1 MDRKIFILC
10 LCFFYINSIASQ
22 TYSPTTTVKTP
33 NGTTVPDTRILTS
46 SDVTTSNAEIAYIK
60 EYLKTNYNGATLVD
74 VPSLKYNCHA
84 YAWHV
89 SEGGEK
95 VWIGYTGRTA
105 EDVYWKDGSYIE
117 VSESEATKVSYHE
130 SGNHSA
136 IRINNDWYQSKW
148 GSYALVKHHPNDVPS
163 GYNPSLTK
171 KFYKRSIPS
180 NMSITGQTYICSFA
194 DYSVLNLPA
203 EATVNWTYTPVY
215 SNNTPIIQQNTPST
229 NSCTVNNTYSQIFE
243 GYLNAEILISGRV
256 QKTISKLIRGD
267 SDNFVGFY
275 WQPSSDGS
283 WVPDMSISLDEPNVA
298 IPPNDVIIES
308 DHFRGKRISCT
319 ALGSTS
325 ILTTSASNRV
335 IFEMPSLPSGE
346 LLTVRVDGS
355 DCGSPIIFTFES
367 QNYAKSQ
374 KDMGLKVSS
383 SGTNRYNI
391 SIDWSESTDMLEY
404 NSDCTIST
412 AMEVPEWTLEV
423 HDAMNN
429 QKIMEINVVGY
440 SYILDMSAFKPGIY
454 AVRAIGGGKVSTG
467 KIYKQ

>member
-1 MDRKIFILC
+1 MERKIFILC
-10 LCFFYINSIASQ
+10 LCFLYINSIASQ

-33 NGTTVPDTRILTS
+33 NGTTVADTRILTS
-46 SDVTTSNAEIAYIK
+46 SDVTTSSAEIAYIK
-60 EYLKTNYNGATLVD
+60 EYLKTNYNDATLVD

-89 SEGGEK
+89 SEGGKE

-105 EDVYWKDGSYIE
+105 EDVYWEDGSYIE

-171 KFYKRSIPS
+171 KFYKRSLPS
-180 NMSITGQTYICSFA
+180 NMSITGQTYICRFA

-243 GYLNAEILISGRV
+243 GYLNAEIIISGKV
-256 QKTISKLIRGD
+256 QKTISKFIRGD
-267 SDNFVGFY
+267 SDNFIGFY

-283 WVPDMSISLDEPNVA
+283 WVPDMSISLDEPNIA
-298 IPPNDVIIES
+298 TPPNDVVIES
-308 DHFRGKRISCT
+308 ENFRGKRITCT
-319 ALGSTS
+319 SLGYTS
-325 ILTTSASNRV
+325 ILTSSASSRV
-335 IFEMPSLPSGE
+335 SFEMPSLPSGE
-346 LLTVRVDGS
+346 LLTIRVDGS
-355 DCGSPIIFTFES
+355 DCSSPIIFTFES
-367 QNYAKSQ
+367 QNYAKSLNEI
-374 KDMGLKVSS
+374 GLNVSS
-383 SGTNRYNI
+383 LDADHFKI
-391 SIDWSESTDMLEY
+391 SVNLSEAKDVS
-404 NSDCTIST
+404 SDVSDYTL
-412 AMEVPEWTLEV
+412 MVEKEVPNWSLDV
-423 HDAMNN
+423 HNAITS
-429 QKIMEINVVGY
+429 QKIVEQKVIGD
-440 SYILDMSAFKPGIY
+440 SYILDLSGLNPGIY
-454 AVRAIGGGKVSTG
+454 AVRAIVGDKISTG
-467 KIYKQ
+467 KIYKH